1 MYVAKVPNRN
11 SPPAYLLREGYRE
24 GEKVKSRTLANLSH
38 WPLAKIDRLRR
49 VLRDEVLSGGT
60 EGLTMLR
67 SLPHGPVA
75 AVLGTARRIGLDRL
89 LAAGRAPARLAALV
103 LAMIVA
109 RVIDPASKLATA
121 RQLDAATATTS
132 LGPLLELDMVSEQ
145 ELYAALDW
153 LLSQQ
158 SRIERRLAQRHLSR
172 GTLVLYDVS
181 STYFEGRTCPLARRG
196 YSRDG
201 KRDKLQIVFGLLC
214 ARDGC
219 PVAVEVFEGNTGDP
233 STLAVRVD
241 KLRQRFRLDHVV
253 LVGDRGMITE
263 ARIDTLLRPA
273 GLDWITA
280 LRAPTIRTLLDQGV
294 IQLSLFDQ
302 RDLAEVTSPDFP
314 GERLVV
320 CRNPLLAAERA
331 HKRLDLLAATEA
343 DLRKVTKA
351 VNRNTRPLRGADQ
364 IGLAAGAVLNRHK
377 VAKHFTLTITD
388 DTFSFTR
395 NTDAIEAEARLDGFY
410 VIRTNL
416 DKTTLEAS
424 DVVRVYKSL
433 SQAERAFRSI
443 KTVDLEIRPIHH
455 RLSDRVRAHVLLC
468 MLASYLEWHM
478 RQALAPILFDDH
490 QRAEA
495 AAARASIVAPA
506 QRSMVARRK
515 AATKRTDDGLPVHS
529 FQSLLAELATFT
541 RNTMV
546 MAAAPLD
553 TFLLYPQPTPT
564 QRRAFELLA
573 VQPRL

>member
-24 GEKVKSRTLANLSH
+24 DGKVKSRTLANLSH
-38 WPLAKIDRLRR
+38 WPLAKIERLRR
-49 VLRDEVLSGGT
+49 VLRDEVLSGPT
-60 EGLTMLR
+60 DGLTMLR
-67 SLPHGPVA
+67 SLPHGHVA
-75 AVLGTARRIGLDRL
+75 AVLGTARKIGLDRL
-89 LAAGRAPARLAALV
+89 LSAGQAPARLAALV

-121 RQLDAATATTS
+121 RQLDAATATAS
-132 LGPLLELDMVSEQ
+132 LGPLLELGAVSEQ
-145 ELYAALDW
+145 GLYGALDW

-158 SRIERRLAQRHLSR
+158 SRIENRLAQRHLSR

-181 STYFEGRTCPLARRG
+181 STWFEGRTCPLARRG

-214 ARDGC
+214 ASDGC

-233 STLAVRVD
+233 STLTVQVD
-241 KLRQRFRLDHVV
+241 KLRQRFHLDHVV
-253 LVGDRGMITE
+253 LAGDRGMITE

-280 LRAPTIRTLLDQGV
+280 LRAPTIRTLLDQGAF
-294 IQLSLFDQ
+294 QLSLFDE

-314 GERLVV
+314 DERLVV

-331 HKRLDLLAATEA
+331 RKRLDLLAATEA
-343 DLRKVTKA
+343 DLRKVAKA
-351 VNRNTRPLRGADQ
+351 VGRTSKPLCGADK

-377 VAKHFTLTITD
+377 VAKHFILTITD
-388 DTFSFTR
+388 DTFAFAR
-395 NTDAIEAEARLDGFY
+395 NTNAIEAEGRLDGFY

-416 DKTTLEAS
+416 DKATLAAS

-455 RLSDRVRAHVLLC
+455 RLPDRVRAHVLLC
-468 MLASYLEWHM
+468 MLAYYLEWHM
-478 RQALAPILFDDH
+478 RKALAPILFDDH

-506 QRSMVARRK
+506 QRSKAARRK
-515 AATKRTDDGLPVHS
+515 AATKRTQDGLPVHS
-529 FQSLLAELATFT
+529 FQSLLGELATFT
-541 RNTMV
+541 RNTMAMV
-546 MAAAPLD
+546 AAPHD

-564 QRRAFELLA
+564 QRRAFERLA

>member
-1 MYVAKVPNRN
+1 MYVALVPNRN

-24 GEKVKSRTLANLSH
+24 DGKVKSRTLANLSH
-38 WPLAKIDRLRR
+38 WPLAKIERLRR
-49 VLRDEVLSGGT
+49 VLRDEVLSGAA

-67 SLPHGPVA
+67 SLPHGHVA
-75 AVLGTARRIGLDRL
+75 AVLGIARKIGLDRL
-89 LAAGRAPARLAALV
+89 LAAGQAPARLAALV
-103 LAMIVA
+103 LAMILA

-121 RQLDAATATTS
+121 RQLDAATATSS
-132 LGPLLELDMVSEQ
+132 LGPLLELGTVSEQ

-158 SRIERRLAQRHLSR
+158 SRIESRLAQRHLSQ

-201 KRDKLQIVFGLLC
+201 KRDKLQILFGLLC
-214 ARDGC
+214 ASDGC
-219 PVAVEVFEGNTGDP
+219 PVAVEVFQGNTGDP
-233 STLAVRVD
+233 STLAAQVA
-241 KLRQRFRLDHVV
+241 KLKQRFHLDHVV

-263 ARIDTLLRPA
+263 TRVETLLKPA

-280 LRAPTIRTLLDQGV
+280 LRAPTIRTLLDQGAF
-294 IQLSLFDQ
+294 QLSLFDE
-302 RDLAEVTSPDFP
+302 RDLAEVTSTDFP
-314 GERLVV
+314 AERLVV
-320 CRNPLLAAERA
+320 CRNPWLAAERVR
-331 HKRLDLLAATEA
+331 KRLDLLAATEA
-343 DLRKVTKA
+343 DLRKVAKA
-351 VNRNTRPLRGADQ
+351 VARKTKPLRGADK

-377 VAKHFTLTITD
+377 VAKHFILTITG
-388 DTFSFTR
+388 DTFGFER
-395 NTDAIEAEARLDGFY
+395 NAEAIEAEGRLDGFY

-416 DKTTLEAS
+416 DKTTLATR

-468 MLASYLEWHM
+468 MLAYYLEWHM

-495 AAARASIVAPA
+495 AAARSSIVAPA
-506 QRSMVARRK
+506 QRSKAAHRK
-515 AATKRTDDGLPVHS
+515 AATKRTADGLPVHS

-541 RNTMV
+541 RNTMA
-546 MAAAPLD
+546 MAAAPHD

-564 QRRAFELLA
+564 QLRAFELLA